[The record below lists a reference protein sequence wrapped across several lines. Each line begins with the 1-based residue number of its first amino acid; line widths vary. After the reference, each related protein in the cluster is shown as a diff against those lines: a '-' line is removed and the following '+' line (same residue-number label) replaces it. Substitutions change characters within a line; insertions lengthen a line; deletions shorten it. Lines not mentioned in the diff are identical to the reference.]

1 MIDNLLREPE
11 SEEYG
16 AFTFAM
22 NQRRVQFRVAKITP
36 KKLGQFVT
44 LWKRIGDGPIIP
56 YDIADPIDLF
66 VISVRTSERFGQF
79 AFPKALL
86 HEKGIVSQAGKGGK
100 RAMRVYPPWDIANS
114 RQAKNSQTWQNLY
127 FFEIDPKTS
136 IDTCQIQQLFR

>member
-1 MIDNLLREPE
+1 VIDNLLREPE

-136 IDTCQIQQLFR
+136 IDTCRIQQLFR

>member
-136 IDTCQIQQLFR
+136 IDTCRIQQLFR